1 MAAKGHRLSLGIG
14 ITYLLSKF
22 HDVWW
27 KTVLALI
34 FSSFNLLRAS
44 IYPQCNAWLAELTFR
59 IHQYICPAAFNSH
72 PFITLPRQWMF
83 EDLYN
88 IHLKINF
95 LAILLYS
102 TVFAQLL

>member
-34 FSSFNLLRAS
+34 FLSFNLLRAS
-44 IYPQCNAWLAELTFR
+44 IYPQCTAVKGKCHTNFR
-59 IHQYICPAAFNSH
+59 KGDLVMASHSIAFSMEYIRTQRLSS
-72 PFITLPRQWMF
+72 
-83 EDLYN
+83 Y
-88 IHLKINF
+88 
-95 LAILLYS
+95 
-102 TVFAQLL
+102 